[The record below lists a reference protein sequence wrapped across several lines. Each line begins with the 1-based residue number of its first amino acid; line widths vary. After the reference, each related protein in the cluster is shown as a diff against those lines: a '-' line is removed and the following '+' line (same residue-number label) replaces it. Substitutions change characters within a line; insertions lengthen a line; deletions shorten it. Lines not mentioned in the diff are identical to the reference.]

1 MEEVVA
7 QLMIDQ
13 SVLKPQKIK
22 PPKLS
27 KLINKRLLVRFLLE
41 LNPDS
46 YETQLFYPEYYPAN
60 ASNNV
65 DLATFKQTK

>member
-7 QLMIDQ
+7 QFMIDQ
-13 SVLKPQKIK
+13 SVLKPLENK

-27 KLINKRLLVRFLLE
+27 KFIDKRLLVGFYRVFLLE
-41 LNPDS
+41 LNSDS

-60 ASNNV
+60 ASNNI
-65 DLATFKQTK
+65 DLATF